1 MDRILLVEDDVDLA
15 AMICEYFALE
25 GFAVDAVHD
34 GAAPATSRPADYDLV
49 VLDVML
55 PNRSGFDVLKALRQH
70 SNIPV
75 ILLTARDGE
84 TDRVVG
90 LELGADDYV
99 PKPFKPRELV
109 ARIRAVLRRTHRP
122 AHGAAAEPLELQVG
136 EVRLSPAARSATRGD
151 RTLDLTSA
159 EFDLLQTFLQCTGTP
174 VSRDALARA
183 ALGRVNGCG
192 TERNVD
198 TLVSKLRRKLGS
210 DDLIKTVR
218 NVGYLYVAPLRSSGG
233 R

>member
-1 MDRILLVEDDVDLA
+1 MDRILLVEDDIDLA
-15 AMICEYFALE
+15 AMICEYFVLE

-34 GAAPATSRPADYDLV
+34 GAASATSRPADYDLV

-55 PNRSGFDVLKALRQH
+55 PNRSGFEVLKALRQH

-122 AHGAAAEPLELQVG
+122 AHGAAAEPLERGAAQPGCPLRHAQRPQARPDQRG
-136 EVRLSPAARSATRGD
+136 VRLAADLPAMRWNAGQPR
-151 RTLDLTSA
+151 
-159 EFDLLQTFLQCTGTP
+159 C
-174 VSRDALARA
+174 
-183 ALGRVNGCG
+183 
-192 TERNVD
+192 
-198 TLVSKLRRKLGS
+198 LGS
-210 DDLIKTVR
+210 GCPRAGERVWDGAQR
-218 NVGYLYVAPLRSSGG
+218 GHAG
-233 R
+233 